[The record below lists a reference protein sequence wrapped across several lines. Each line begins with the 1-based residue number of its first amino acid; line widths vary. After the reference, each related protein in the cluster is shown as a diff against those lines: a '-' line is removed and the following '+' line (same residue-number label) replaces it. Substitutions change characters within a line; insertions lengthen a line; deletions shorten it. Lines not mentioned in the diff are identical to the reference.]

1 MLSFSRKSETAFEPA
16 DIGKLLDK
24 TVALAESEYD
34 LGKKFDFRQI
44 RIVREYT
51 PGLPEVPCEA
61 TKIQQVV
68 LNLLKNAAQ
77 AMRNFEAEPKEPCI
91 TLRTMREDD
100 MVRIEVEDNGAGM
113 PDEVRRRIFEP
124 FFTTKGVGIGTGLGL
139 SVSYF
144 IITENHGGSMEVR
157 SKPGRGTTF
166 IIRLPLVKRG
176 K

>member
-1 MLSFSRKSETAFEPA
+1 
-16 DIGKLLDK
+16 
-24 TVALAESEYD
+24 
-34 LGKKFDFRQI
+34 
-44 RIVREYT
+44 
-51 PGLPEVPCEA
+51 
-61 TKIQQVV
+61 VV

-77 AMRNFEAEPKEPCI
+77 AMHNFEAEPKEPCI